1 MSDCSNPGI
10 QDLLPDLI
18 HGRLDAVSAARVETH
33 VATCDECARSLAM
46 LRSVRDALHAGTRAI
61 PAAHVA
67 AIVARLPRPSAAATS
82 SSDVIDLSSER
93 EARRRPMGH
102 GGRWRLAAAIGV
114 IAIGGMSV
122 TIAQRGLLGIP
133 GRAPDTAVQ
142 IAAVANSTASES
154 QIPATRGV
162 PDTASVAIS
171 DAAPASSTRTSPS
184 QLTTPVGE
192 LDDLSEREL
201 QGLLDGLDRWDGAT
215 AVEPPPATPPIHG
228 GADAVDR

>member
-18 HGRLDAVSAARVETH
+18 HGRLDAVSAARVEAH
-33 VATCDECARSLAM
+33 VATCEECARSLAM
-46 LRSVRDALHAGTRAI
+46 LRSVRGALHAGTRAI

-82 SSDVIDLSSER
+82 SSDVIDLSSAR

-102 GGRWRLAAAIGV
+102 GGRWRVAAAIGV

-142 IAAVANSTASES
+142 IAAVANSAASERRIS
-154 QIPATRGV
+154 ATPGL
-162 PDTASVAIS
+162 PETASVAIS
-171 DAAPASSTRTSPS
+171 DAALAAPTRASAS

-201 QGLLDGLDRWDGAT
+201 QGLLDGLDRWDGT
-215 AVEPPPATPPIHG
+215 TSVEPSPAMPPIHG
-228 GADAVDR
+228 GADAAHR